1 MVFIFTPL
9 VRYAATIA
17 RNKVSAA
24 LTPKRA
30 YKGNALIITISILLL
45 TTAQLLFMGLVTS
58 SGTADEAL
66 LSAQNSEATD
76 AINLGFVDLENRIN
90 IVSNNFNVSRAT
102 IATDFGN
109 GGLCMPSYRRDPTNV
124 NTILPS
130 TAQNCPYQ
138 IGGNTALNT
147 LLTSRLDI
155 ATVETDNV
163 TTRTVQAPLNRYAQI
178 DAYIVAVQGNT
189 YILEGRVVGKGL
201 DLRIQKRLVP
211 E

>member
-1 MVFIFTPL
+1 
-9 VRYAATIA
+9 
-17 RNKVSAA
+17 
-24 LTPKRA
+24 
-30 YKGNALIITISILLL
+30 
-45 TTAQLLFMGLVTS
+45 MGLVTS

-90 IVSNNFNVSRAT
+90 IVSNNFNVPRAT
-102 IATDFGN
+102 IAAAFGN
-109 GGLCMPSYRRDPTNV
+109 GGACMPSYRRDPTNV
-124 NTILPS
+124 TTILPS
-130 TAQNCPYQ
+130 TALNCPYQ
-138 IGGNTALNT
+138 IGGNVPLNT
-147 LLTSRLDI
+147 LLRSRLDI
-155 ATVETDNV
+155 ATVGTDNV
-163 TTRTVQAPLNRYAQI
+163 TRAVQAPLNRYAQI

>member
-90 IVSNNFNVSRAT
+90 IVSNNFNVSRTT

-155 ATVETDNV
+155 ATVGTDNV
-163 TTRTVQAPLNRYAQI
+163 TRTVQAPLNRYAQI